1 MNKIQVSSINQH
13 IKKLWLMEKK
23 KKNRKYRNYNIF
35 DKRKH
40 GKSRAKGKH
49 VVFVILCIE
58 IYKDGEKKIK
68 R

>member
-1 MNKIQVSSINQH
+1 MING
-13 IKKLWLMEKK
+13 EEE
-23 KKNRKYRNYNIF
+23 KNRKFRNYNIF